1 MFLVAGIAAF
11 AVGGNLRAEYALALS
26 GLPGLIS
33 SGTFQLSEGHERKI
47 AEFARQVNTPNFG

>member
-1 MFLVAGIAAF
+1 MVAGIAAF